1 MRKRKYVKEEGME
14 GEDVRQEESRTGRR
28 GKKHKGRR
36 KRMRSCTT
44 ARGGCKE
51 RRKELR
57 SRGREMRDGI
67 RLKTMVRGR
76 VGFPA
81 GVRQGGREEGREYKW
96 KEETNV

>member
-1 MRKRKYVKEEGME
+1 
-14 GEDVRQEESRTGRR
+14 
-28 GKKHKGRR
+28 
-36 KRMRSCTT
+36 MRSCTT

-57 SRGREMRDGI
+57 SGGREMMDGI

-81 GVRQGGREEGREYKW
+81 GVRQERKERGEEGKEVGRENKW
-96 KEETNV
+96 KEDMI